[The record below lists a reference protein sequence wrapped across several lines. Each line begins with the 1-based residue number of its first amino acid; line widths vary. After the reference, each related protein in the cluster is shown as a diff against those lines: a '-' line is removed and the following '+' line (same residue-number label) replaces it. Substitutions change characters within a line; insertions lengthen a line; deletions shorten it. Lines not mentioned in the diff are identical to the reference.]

1 MSDEQILDALEKIIE
16 RNEKIAGDVPVHLI
30 RENQNILKQ
39 IDVILERIS
48 RRNNTTRPGSAP

>member
-16 RNEKIAGDVPVHLI
+16 RNEKIAGNVPAHLI

-48 RRNNTTRPGSAP
+48 RRNNTTPPG